1 MLEMTLIVATV
12 LQRVR
17 LSLAPGQS
25 DPEPLALFS
34 LRPQG
39 GLKMQVEFR

>member
-17 LSLAPGQS
+17 LTLAPGQG
-25 DPEPLALFS
+25 DPVPLALFS
-34 LRPQG
+34 LRRRG
-39 GLKMQVEFR
+39 AENAS